1 MKEEAKE
8 QAVTPT
14 FELEPGRA
22 PKFRGRSEKRSGTLL
37 GMRSL
42 LRLAV
47 FAPVALVLVA
57 AAACGN
63 GALKVPEPPT
73 VPSGIPSTTPSGAPT
88 SPGSTT
94 THVSEDGGLGQKLET
109 KSDGRSRDD
118 ISDKV
123 KARKTETRAC
133 YDKAATKNP
142 KLEGDVDIKFV
153 IDPQGAMT
161 DVAVDPAHT
170 NVGDEA
176 IGKCLVEIVK
186 TLRFPPSA
194 KGMETR
200 AHYPF
205 NFKRNID
212 QFRAARDAGI
222 LSQ

>member
-1 MKEEAKE
+1 
-8 QAVTPT
+8 
-14 FELEPGRA
+14 
-22 PKFRGRSEKRSGTLL
+22 
-37 GMRSL
+37 MRSL

-47 FAPVALVLVA
+47 FAPFALVLAA

-73 VPSGIPSTTPSGAPT
+73 AMPSAAAAPSGAPT

-94 THVSEDGGLGQKLET
+94 THVAEDAGLGQKLET
-109 KSDGRSRDD
+109 KSDGRAGED
-118 ISDKV
+118 IAVKV
-123 KARKTETRAC
+123 KAHKTETRAC
-133 YDKAATKNP
+133 YDRVASKNP
-142 KLEGDVDIKFV
+142 KVEGDVDVKFV
-153 IDPQGAMT
+153 IDPQGAVT

-170 NVGDEA
+170 NVGDEG

-186 TLRFPPSA
+186 TLKFPPSA

-205 NFKRNID
+205 NFKRNLD

-222 LSQ
+222 IQQ